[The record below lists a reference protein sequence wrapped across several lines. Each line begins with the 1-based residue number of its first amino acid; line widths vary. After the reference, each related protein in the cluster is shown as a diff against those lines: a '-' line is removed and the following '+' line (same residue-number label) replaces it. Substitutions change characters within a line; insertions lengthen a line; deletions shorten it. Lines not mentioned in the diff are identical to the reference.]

1 MIGNYSTPTFQAS
14 LNVRHHG
21 SGKVQAL
28 EELDLGRHQ
37 SLKDQACQT
46 ANNIQSNAHAKLCYN
61 QTTKQASKQRNPFN
75 SIAHNVR
82 RPCVRLMVHSSYPS
96 VQPAI

>member
-46 ANNIQSNAHAKLCYN
+46 ANNIQSNAHA
-61 QTTKQASKQRNPFN
+61 
-75 SIAHNVR
+75 
-82 RPCVRLMVHSSYPS
+82 
-96 VQPAI
+96 

>member
-1 MIGNYSTPTFQAS
+1 MIGNHSTPTFQAS

-21 SGKVQAL
+21 SGKVKAL

-37 SLKDQACQT
+37 PLKDQACQA
-46 ANNIQSNAHAKLCYN
+46 ANNIQSNAHAKLCCN
-61 QTTKQASKQRNPFN
+61 QTTKQASNASHPFN

-82 RPCVRLMVHSSYPS
+82 MPWMRLMVHSSYPS